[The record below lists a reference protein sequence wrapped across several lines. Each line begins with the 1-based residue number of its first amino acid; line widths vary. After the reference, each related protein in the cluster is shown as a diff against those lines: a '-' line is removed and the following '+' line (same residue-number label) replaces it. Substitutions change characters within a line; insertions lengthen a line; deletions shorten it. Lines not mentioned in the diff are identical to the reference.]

1 MLQSGN
7 SGRNQKLKNKN
18 KYKVRK
24 WILQSELK
32 EEKRAPV
39 TLFQT
44 AKKNTPI
51 LTNEIGWIM

>member
-32 EEKRAPV
+32 EEKRVPV
-39 TLFQT
+39 TLFQA
-44 AKKNTPI
+44 AKKI
-51 LTNEIGWIM
+51 HQY